1 MKDWL
6 MGVVLVKNEASQM
19 RKCLAATREATASQG
34 HVARSRPRV
43 LHLITSFEA
52 GGTERQ
58 AVELLKRLDREQY
71 EVRLAAIRNEGPFY
85 KEIAS
90 IFPDVPEFRLTS
102 FYNRNA
108 IKQLAKLR
116 RLILSERIDII
127 HAHGFYDSLFAAMA
141 GRLVGI
147 CVIASQRHLKLSDR
161 RIHALGTR
169 AIHRLADRIVVNS
182 EAIRRTII
190 ESGSASDEKIVV
202 IRNGL
207 RPISDEQ
214 TAASSAL
221 STSAGLS
228 TESQDFTHD
237 GLTRQRMHDALC
249 RELGLSA
256 KTKLVG
262 MVARLAPVK
271 GHHFF
276 IQAAAR
282 IAREDANV
290 HFVLVGDGPLRREI
304 ENELSQCGI
313 AHRVHILGD
322 RADARLL
329 AFAFDVAVLTSLNE
343 GLPNTVMEAMS
354 AGVPTIA
361 TAVGGTVELIADNE
375 TGYLVPPADSETLAN
390 RITFAL
396 KHEAI
401 SSAVGERG
409 REFVM
414 SRFSM
419 QQMVR
424 SVEKLYDEVMEER
437 I

>member
-1 MKDWL
+1 MDVALDKNQANQMQKRLVAARKVTANQGD
-6 MGVVLVKNEASQM
+6 VV
-19 RKCLAATREATASQG
+19 RG
-34 HVARSRPRV
+34 RPRV

-58 AVELLKRLDREQY
+58 AVELLKRIDREQY
-71 EVRLAAIRNEGPFY
+71 EVKLAALRNEGPFY

-108 IKQLAKLR
+108 IKQLAKMR

-141 GRLVGI
+141 GRLVGV

-161 RIHALGTR
+161 RVHALGTR

-190 ESGSASDEKIVV
+190 ESGSASAEKVVV

-207 RPISDEQ
+207 RPISDEP
-214 TAASSAL
+214 TDRSV
-221 STSAGLS
+221 GLS
-228 TESQDFTHD
+228 ADAHDFTPD
-237 GLTRQRMHDALC
+237 GLTRLRMHDALC
-249 RELGLSA
+249 RELGLST

-282 IAREDANV
+282 IAREESNV

-304 ENELSQCGI
+304 ENELLQSGI
-313 AHRVHILGD
+313 AHRVHILGN

-329 AFAFDVAVLTSLNE
+329 ALAFDVAVLSSLNE

-354 AGVPTIA
+354 AGVPTVA
-361 TAVGGTVELIADNE
+361 TAVGGTIELITDNE
-375 TGYLVPPADSETLAN
+375 TGYLVPPADSQALAS

-401 SSAVGERG
+401 SSAVAQRG